1 MTEAEVFVIF
11 TTVVTEEQIATAK
24 EFFEGLGLT
33 YEIGAPRPR
42 P

>member
-1 MTEAEVFVIF
+1 MTEKDVFVIF
-11 TTVVTEEQIATAK
+11 TSEVKEEQVQKVK

-42 P
+42 D